1 MSPYSWGGGGGG
13 NVWRTNNS
21 SPWLPICSPAC
32 LPVCLLLCLSAFL
45 SFNRTSDASFSGR
58 LPPKEERCL
67 KPMLGVC
74 LYVCPSHTHTHTRTR
89 AHTHTHIHRH
99 THSCTLTHTHRR
111 THART
116 RTHAHRLTRTLT
128 RAHTHIHTHCTVNV
142 CLRLT
147 DFSGFSLSLAASTSD
162 RPGSEEYIH
171 ELIGN
176 RVSNFKSRT
185 FVEKKIMD

>member
-1 MSPYSWGGGGGG
+1 MSPYSWGGGGGD
-13 NVWRTNNS
+13 VWRTNNS

-89 AHTHTHIHRH
+89 AHTHTHRHRH

-116 RTHAHRLTRTLT
+116 RTHAHSRAHSLA
-128 RAHTHIHTHCTVNV
+128 RAHTYTHTVQLMSV
-142 CLRLT
+142 
-147 DFSGFSLSLAASTSD
+147 SGLQTFPVSHSHWQHLLQIGQEVKNTST
-162 RPGSEEYIH
+162 
-171 ELIGN
+171 N
-176 RVSNFKSRT
+176 
-185 FVEKKIMD
+185 